1 MNENS
6 STIQADNTDLS
17 ASTRNSSNISW
28 GTPKE
33 IGVVVGLAFI
43 TGLILKIPMMFGIDE
58 DAYFPQNIG
67 TIALPALLGYSLYVS
82 KLSGKRSGIL
92 IGLAGMLVLYLN
104 LLPGPIDQPTLV
116 LACIHVPILIWF
128 IFAKAYLKEEWSQP
142 QKRIDFIR
150 FNGEIVI
157 MAGLLGL
164 SLLLFSAITIALFE
178 LIGFR
183 IEDLYFEQIGIWGLG
198 AIPVLSFYLV
208 HNNRDIASKIS
219 PIIAKLFT
227 PPAFVLLLIFSVMLP
242 QAEQTIFDD
251 RELLL
256 MFNLILLAV
265 MALILFSFKNNESNR
280 FQNYLL
286 LGLASIAIIDNLLAL
301 SAIGFRLFEFGFSA
315 NRLALFGLNLLMISH
330 LSYFG
335 YRIIGVIRNQVPL
348 EQVFN
353 AMGIYLPVY
362 GVWAAIVSLL
372 FPLMF

>member
-1 MNENS
+1 MNDNI
-6 STIQADNTDLS
+6 STIQADSADLS
-17 ASTRNSSNISW
+17 ASIRNSSNISW

-33 IGVVVGLAFI
+33 IGVVIGLAFI

-58 DAYFPQNIG
+58 DAYFPRNIG
-67 TIALPALLGYSLYVS
+67 SIALPALLGYSLYVS

-116 LACIHVPILIWF
+116 LACIHIPFLIWF

-265 MALILFSFKNNESNR
+265 MALILFSFKNNKSNR

-301 SAIGFRLFEFGFSA
+301 SAIGFRLFEFGF
-315 NRLALFGLNLLMISH
+315 
-330 LSYFG
+330 
-335 YRIIGVIRNQVPL
+335 
-348 EQVFN
+348 
-353 AMGIYLPVY
+353 
-362 GVWAAIVSLL
+362 
-372 FPLMF
+372 

>member
-1 MNENS
+1 
-6 STIQADNTDLS
+6 
-17 ASTRNSSNISW
+17 
-28 GTPKE
+28 
-33 IGVVVGLAFI
+33 
-43 TGLILKIPMMFGIDE
+43 
-58 DAYFPQNIG
+58 
-67 TIALPALLGYSLYVS
+67 
-82 KLSGKRSGIL
+82 
-92 IGLAGMLVLYLN
+92 
-104 LLPGPIDQPTLV
+104 
-116 LACIHVPILIWF
+116 
-128 IFAKAYLKEEWSQP
+128 
-142 QKRIDFIR
+142 
-150 FNGEIVI
+150 

-265 MALILFSFKNNESNR
+265 MALILFSFKNNKSNR

-335 YRIIGVIRNQVPL
+335 YRIIGVIRNQAPL

>member
-1 MNENS
+1 MNDNS
-6 STIQADNTDLS
+6 SIIQADNTDLS

-58 DAYFPQNIG
+58 DAYFPRNIG
-67 TIALPALLGYSLYVS
+67 TIALPALLGYSLYAS
-82 KLSGKRSGIL
+82 KLSGKLSGIL
-92 IGLAGMLVLYLN
+92 IGVAGMLVLYLN

-128 IFAKAYLKEEWSQP
+128 IFAKAYLKEDWSQP

-330 LSYFG
+330 LSFFG

-348 EQVFN
+348 EQVFK
-353 AMGIYLPVY
+353 AMGIYLPIY
-362 GVWAAIVSLL
+362 AIWASIVSFL